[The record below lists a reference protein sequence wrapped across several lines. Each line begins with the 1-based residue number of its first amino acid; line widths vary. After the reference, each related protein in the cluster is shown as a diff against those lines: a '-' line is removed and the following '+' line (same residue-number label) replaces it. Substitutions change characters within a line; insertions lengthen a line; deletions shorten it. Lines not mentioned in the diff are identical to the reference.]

1 MNPKKVEMPTM
12 SIDKYKEMK
21 VMNKKFVTIK
31 EGVELYSMGHEN
43 LRKFAEEAGSVYK
56 INRKILINAAV
67 FEEYLESFRVW
78 R

>member
-1 MNPKKVEMPTM
+1 MSPKKVEMPTM

-43 LRKFAEEAGSVYK
+43 LRKFAEEAGAVYK

>member
-1 MNPKKVEMPTM
+1 MNSKKYEMPTM
-12 SIDKYKEMK
+12 SIDKYKDMK
-21 VMNKKFVTIK
+21 VMNKKFLTMW

-43 LRKFAEEAGSVYK
+43 LRKIAEEAGAIYK

-67 FEEYLESFRVW
+67 FEEYLETFRVW